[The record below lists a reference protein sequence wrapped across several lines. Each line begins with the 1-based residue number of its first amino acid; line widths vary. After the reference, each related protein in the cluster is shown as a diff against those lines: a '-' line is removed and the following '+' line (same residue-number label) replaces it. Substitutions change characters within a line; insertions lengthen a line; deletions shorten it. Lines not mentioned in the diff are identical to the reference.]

1 MLIVMFMVPL
11 GHLHARSMVHA
22 VRLPFKYILLLLN
35 IPPLMLKSLIIFAIF
50 LFSIIGH
57 IKIILF

>member
-1 MLIVMFMVPL
+1 MLIVMFVYSSARL
-11 GHLHARSMVHA
+11 SSCKVHGYSYHLS
-22 VRLPFKYILLLLN
+22 IIILN

-57 IKIILF
+57 FKIILF